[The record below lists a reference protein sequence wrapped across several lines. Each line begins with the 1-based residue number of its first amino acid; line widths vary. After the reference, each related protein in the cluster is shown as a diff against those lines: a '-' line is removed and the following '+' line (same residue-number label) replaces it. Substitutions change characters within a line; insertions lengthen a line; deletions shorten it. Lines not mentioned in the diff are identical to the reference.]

1 MYWKIIGIAAA
12 TLTMFGFLPQIGK
25 IIKTKSARDI
35 SLVTALQLMAGVL
48 LWILYGVH
56 LKDIIIIVA
65 NAVTLSTLIVILI
78 LMAKYK

>member
-56 LKDIIIIVA
+56 LNDSIIIVA
-65 NAVTLSTLIVILI
+65 NSVTLATLIVILI
-78 LMAKYK
+78 LMVRYK